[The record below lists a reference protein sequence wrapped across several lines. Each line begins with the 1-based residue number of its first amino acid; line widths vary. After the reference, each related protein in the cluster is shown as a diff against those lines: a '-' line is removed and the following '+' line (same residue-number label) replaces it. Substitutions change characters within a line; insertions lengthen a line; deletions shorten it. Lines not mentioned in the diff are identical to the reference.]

1 MNKPYHKATDMNTM
15 KSHLETFG
23 VHIEASKMKDA
34 NVLVLRDLSYNG
46 NIKVMYVLG
55 SVKPPERKTKVY
67 LSDKNEIITVDITEL
82 FKITQ
87 DDKCVCW
94 MELD

>member
-1 MNKPYHKATDMNTM
+1 MQASYFTASSMQTTI
-15 KSHLETFG
+15 SHLQAYNLN
-23 VHIEASKMKDA
+23 VDYSKMKEA

-55 SVKPPERKTKVY
+55 CVKPPERKTKVY

-94 MELD
+94 VELS

>member
-1 MNKPYHKATDMNTM
+1 MNASYHKSTDMNTM
-15 KSHLETFG
+15 KDHLEMLG

-34 NVLVLRDLSYNG
+34 NVLVLLYNG
-46 NIKVMYVLG
+46 VYILG

-67 LSDKNEIITVDITEL
+67 LSDKNEIITVDVTEL

-87 DDKCVCW
+87 DDKCACW

>member
-1 MNKPYHKATDMNTM
+1 MNKPHHKATDMNTM
-15 KSHLETFG
+15 KAHLEMLG
-23 VHIEASKMKDA
+23 IHIEAFKMKDA
-34 NVLVLRDLSYNG
+34 NVLVLLYNG
-46 NIKVMYVLG
+46 VYILG

-67 LSDKNEIITVDITEL
+67 LSDKNETITVDITEL